1 MDLQTPEHLWVLS
14 CWQITPAGVW
24 RSEEER
30 KSASMLPC
38 LSPWFESQCS
48 FLKYAMGLSPEAAPE
63 VVDKML
69 TKPWLLHTM
78 GNVGVPTVL
87 IEW

>member
-1 MDLQTPEHLWVLS
+1 MQW
-14 CWQITPAGVW
+14 A
-24 RSEEER
+24 
-30 KSASMLPC
+30 
-38 LSPWFESQCS
+38 F
-48 FLKYAMGLSPEAAPE
+48 SPEAAPE